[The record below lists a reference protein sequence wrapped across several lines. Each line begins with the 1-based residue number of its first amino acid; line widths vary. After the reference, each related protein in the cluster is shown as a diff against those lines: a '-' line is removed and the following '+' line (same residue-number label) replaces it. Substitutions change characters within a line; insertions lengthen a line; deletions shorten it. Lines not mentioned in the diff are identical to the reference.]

1 MCCGMSTTWNPR
13 RRVAASA
20 HAHRLWPGFNCFSSQ
35 YSDAMTALPAIR
47 LATAKLAGS
56 DYDGRE
62 KSQNAHIWIGAV
74 DPRSDLESLEKA
86 ADTPETSE
94 IPARPRRTRLS

>member
-1 MCCGMSTTWNPR
+1 
-13 RRVAASA
+13 
-20 HAHRLWPGFNCFSSQ
+20 
-35 YSDAMTALPAIR
+35 MTALPAIR

-74 DPRSDLESLEKA
+74 DPRSDLESLEEGGGHAGDIRDTSSSA
-86 ADTPETSE
+86 ANSTLS
-94 IPARPRRTRLS
+94 RRSP